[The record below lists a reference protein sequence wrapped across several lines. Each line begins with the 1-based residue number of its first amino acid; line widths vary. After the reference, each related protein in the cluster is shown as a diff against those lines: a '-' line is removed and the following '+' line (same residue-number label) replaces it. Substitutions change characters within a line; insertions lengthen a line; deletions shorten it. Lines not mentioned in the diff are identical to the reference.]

1 MKRLILAVVLAVLL
15 AISIAV
21 INYRFGAGYVVLSF
35 GDTSI
40 ETSFIFAVG
49 VLVLGFFVFYYV
61 IRAFA
66 FVIRIPLYLR
76 FRRKKRKAEQ
86 ARQSLIKGLMA
97 LGEGRFAEAEK
108 ILIKYAPQSDTTL
121 LNYLMA
127 ARAAQQQ
134 HAYDRRDQY
143 LSQAK
148 ESAPNAEVMVA
159 TNQAELQISHK
170 QYAQALETLS
180 NAGKLAPKNDY
191 IKILLANTYEYLRD
205 WTNLSILLEDLRKNR
220 LLTEEAYKAMEA
232 TTYLG
237 LLKQLSRQQNTQD
250 VFSIWS
256 HLPKHLKEN
265 GNILTIYAEQ
275 LIAQKQYADA
285 ENLIRNY
292 LNKHWHEPLVLIFGD
307 INSAKPQAQLDTAE
321 SWLQNHRQSA
331 VLLLVTGKLCL
342 KNKLWG
348 KARTYLEASLSI
360 NPMAETCMHLAMLL
374 EDKMQEP
381 VKAQQLYQQ
390 GLKLAVKCGATT
402 EPVRPTRFN
411 DTQPLRA
418 V

>member
-1 MKRLILAVVLAVLL
+1 MKRLILAIILAGIL
-15 AISIAV
+15 AAGIAYIS
-21 INYRFGAGYVVLSF
+21 YRFGAGYVILSF
-35 GDTSI
+35 ADVSI
-40 ETSFIFAVG
+40 ESSFLFAVG
-49 VLVLGFFVFYYV
+49 VVTLSFFVFYYA
-61 IRAFA
+61 IRAIA
-66 FVIRIPLYLR
+66 FIIRIPLYLR
-76 FRRKKRKAEQ
+76 FRKKKRIAEQ

-97 LGEGRFAEAEK
+97 LGEGRFSEAEK
-108 ILIKYAPQSDTTL
+108 ILIKHAPQSDTTL

-143 LSQAK
+143 LNQAK
-148 ESAPNAEVMVA
+148 QSVPNAEVMVA

-170 QYAQALETLS
+170 QYAQALETLT
-180 NAGKLAPKNDY
+180 NAGKLSPKNGY
-191 IKILLANTYEYLRD
+191 IKVLLANTYEFLKD
-205 WTNLSILLEDLRKNR
+205 WTNLSLLLDDLRKNR
-220 LLTEEAYKAMEA
+220 LLSEEAYNALEA
-232 TTYLG
+232 STYLG
-237 LLKQLSRQQNTQD
+237 LLKQLSKQQNTQD

-256 HLPKHLKEN
+256 HLPRHLKEN
-265 GNILTIYAEQ
+265 GNILTIYAEE
-275 LIAQKQYADA
+275 LIAQKQYAEA
-285 ENLIRNY
+285 ESLIRNY
-292 LNKHWHEPLVLIFGD
+292 LNKHWHEPLVLVFGD
-307 INSAKPQAQLDTAE
+307 INSAKPQAQLETAE

-331 VLLLVTGKLCL
+331 VLLLVAGKLCL

-360 NPMAETCMHLAMLL
+360 NPMAETYMHLAMLL

-390 GLKLAVKCGATT
+390 GLKLAVKCGVTT
-402 EPVRPTRFN
+402 EPEMPTSFN

>member
-1 MKRLILAVVLAVLL
+1 MKRLILAVILAGIL
-15 AISIAV
+15 AAGIAY
-21 INYRFGAGYVVLSF
+21 IAYRFGSGYVILSF
-35 GDTSI
+35 ADVSI
-40 ETSFIFAVG
+40 ETSFLFAVG
-49 VLVLGFFVFYYV
+49 VVTLSFFVFYYA
-61 IRAFA
+61 IRGIAFI
-66 FVIRIPLYLR
+66 IRIPLYLR
-76 FRRKKRKAEQ
+76 FRKKKRKAEQ

-97 LGEGRFAEAEK
+97 LGEGRFSEAEK

-143 LSQAK
+143 LNQAK
-148 ESAPNAEVMVA
+148 QSVPNAEVMVA

-170 QYAQALETLS
+170 QYAQALETLT
-180 NAGKLAPKNDY
+180 NAGKLSPKNGY
-191 IKILLANTYEYLRD
+191 IKVLLANTYEFLKD
-205 WTNLSILLEDLRKNR
+205 WTNLSLLLDDLRKNR
-220 LLTEEAYKAMEA
+220 LLSEEAYNAMEA
-232 TTYLG
+232 STYLG
-237 LLKQLSRQQNTQD
+237 LLKQLSKQQNTQD

-265 GNILTIYAEQ
+265 GNILTIYAEE
-275 LIAQKQYADA
+275 LIAQKQYVEA
-285 ENLIRNY
+285 ESLIRNY

-321 SWLQNHRQSA
+321 SWLQTHRQSA
-331 VLLLVTGKLCL
+331 VLLLVAGKLCL

-360 NPMAETCMHLAMLL
+360 NPMAETYMHLAMLL

-390 GLKLAVKCGATT
+390 GLKLAVKCGVTT
-402 EPVRPTRFN
+402 EPVMPTSFN